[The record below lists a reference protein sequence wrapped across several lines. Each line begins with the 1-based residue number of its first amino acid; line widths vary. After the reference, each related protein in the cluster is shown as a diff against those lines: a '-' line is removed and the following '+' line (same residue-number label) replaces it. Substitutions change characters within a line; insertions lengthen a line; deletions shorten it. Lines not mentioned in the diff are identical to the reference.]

1 MTRRLNYHDVKDYV
15 ENQGY
20 QLVSERYSNNKENLD
35 MLCGKGHP
43 CSIAFDKFKN
53 AGRRCGECGK
63 VNRAESKLKFKYD
76 EVVKIF
82 KEEGCELLCKTYRT
96 MDDLLEYVCICG
108 EESVISLYRFLKG
121 VRCQGCAGNKKYT
134 IEEVRE
140 YFEAHG
146 AKLISTEYNNMKSS
160 DLKYICPRG
169 HNAIGS
175 FYGFTLSHGC
185 YECRNEKIGE
195 SQRHDYK
202 FVKKFFEENGC
213 KLLSTTYKNS
223 THQKLKY
230 VCVCGNASAEIRFCH
245 FKQGIRCQECR
256 KKLMSEIL
264 SGENHYNYNP
274 DISDEDRVRRRIDD
288 TYREWR
294 SKVYT
299 RDRYTCVCCGE
310 SKSNEMVAHHKD
322 SWNSNVERRYD
333 VDNGVTLCDDC
344 HNSFHHLYG
353 YGYNTEEQ
361 FNEFLVLYRDI

>member
-185 YECRNEKIGE
+185 
-195 SQRHDYK
+195 
-202 FVKKFFEENGC
+202 
-213 KLLSTTYKNS
+213 
-223 THQKLKY
+223 
-230 VCVCGNASAEIRFCH
+230 
-245 FKQGIRCQECR
+245 
-256 KKLMSEIL
+256 
-264 SGENHYNYNP
+264 
-274 DISDEDRVRRRIDD
+274 
-288 TYREWR
+288 
-294 SKVYT
+294 
-299 RDRYTCVCCGE
+299 
-310 SKSNEMVAHHKD
+310 
-322 SWNSNVERRYD
+322 
-333 VDNGVTLCDDC
+333 
-344 HNSFHHLYG
+344 
-353 YGYNTEEQ
+353 
-361 FNEFLVLYRDI
+361 